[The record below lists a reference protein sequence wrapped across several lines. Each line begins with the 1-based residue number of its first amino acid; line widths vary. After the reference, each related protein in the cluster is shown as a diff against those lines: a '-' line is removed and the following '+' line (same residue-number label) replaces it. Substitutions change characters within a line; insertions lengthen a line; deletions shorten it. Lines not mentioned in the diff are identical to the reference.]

1 MPRKKREESDTTIAK
16 TTIELPA
23 TDVVKVEK
31 NLTSLGFFTP
41 SSKSIKG
48 TKAKTITFTR
58 MVEGKKVEAK
68 VTIAPAAIYGLPVTS
83 DQDKYF
89 ALQKIISD
97 IRQEFGVV
105 KNPVSFSS
113 AEILNL
119 LGKGDAGKNYREIL
133 EWLKRMTSTT
143 IISEGAV
150 YFAGKKKWAQDTF
163 HVFDRSVAIGQE
175 LPNGDVAERNYIWL
189 SEWQLE
195 NINNNHLLPVDFETY
210 KNLTSHIAKALVPLL
225 QIWLFASVERG
236 IFEKRYDELCQH
248 LNISQCKQVS
258 KIKERL
264 GPALDELK
272 FYDYISKWKIE
283 PTSDKKSFKVVFYH
297 GAKFHR
303 DRRQRLGQ
311 GDCDRGQPSGPPLVE
326 VKEESRPTLPRL
338 ALTVLTTPQKAED
351 ADPAGGVEDPIIA
364 HRIAR
369 LVEAGFGRSVAID
382 LASKYSD
389 ECDRQLD
396 ALPVRNLSKVNDR
409 PAWLRRAIEQG
420 YGLPTAPEQGS
431 EAKQEKAQKAADCLF
446 CKDSSTPEHRRIV
459 TEKYPRGAWKSCT
472 HDPEEESKFALAD

>member
-1 MPRKKREESDTTIAK
+1 MPRKKSEVSDTAIARA
-16 TTIELPA
+16 TIELPT

-41 SSKSIKG
+41 SSKAIKG
-48 TKAKTITFTR
+48 AKAKTITFTR
-58 MVEGKKVEAK
+58 MVEGRKVEAK
-68 VTIAPAAIYGLPVTS
+68 VTIAPAAIYGLPVTA

-97 IRQEFGVV
+97 IRQEFGIV

-119 LGKGDAGKNYREIL
+119 LGKSDAGKNYREIL

-150 YFAGKKKWAQDTF
+150 YFAGRKKWAQDTF

-175 LPNGDVAERNYIWL
+175 LPNGDVADKNYIWL
-189 SEWQLE
+189 SEWQIE

-210 KNLTSHIAKALVPLL
+210 KNLKSHNAKALVPLL
-225 QIWLFASVERG
+225 QIWLFASAERG

-248 LNISQCKQVS
+248 LNISRCKQVS

-272 FYDYISKWKIE
+272 SYGYISKWKIE

-297 GAKFHR
+297 GEKFHR

-311 GDCDRGQPSGPPLVE
+311 GDGSDRGQPSGPVPIE
-326 VKEESRPTLPRL
+326 VKEESRLPGPPD
-338 ALTVLTTPQKAED
+338 TPKVDTTPAGAED
-351 ADPAGGVEDPIIA
+351 PVMTRRVE
-364 HRIAR
+364 R
-369 LVEAGFGRSVAID
+369 LIEVGFGRSPATH
-382 LASKYSD
+382 LASKYGD

-396 ALPVRNLSKVNDR
+396 ALSWRDFSKINDR
-409 PAWLRRAIEQG
+409 IAWLRCAIEQG
-420 YGLPTAPEQGS
+420 YALPPAPEQGS
-431 EAKQEKAQKAADCLF
+431 EAKQEKSQKVAECPF
-446 CKDSSTPEHRRIV
+446 CKDSGTLGMRRIIN
-459 TEKYPRGAWKSCT
+459 EKYPRGAWKKCS
-472 HDPEEESKFALAD
+472 HDLDTESQYTAAD